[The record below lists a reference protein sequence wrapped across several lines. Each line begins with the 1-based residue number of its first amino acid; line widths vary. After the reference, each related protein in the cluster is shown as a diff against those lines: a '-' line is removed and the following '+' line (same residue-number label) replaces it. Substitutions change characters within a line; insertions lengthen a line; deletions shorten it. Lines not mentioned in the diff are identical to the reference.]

1 MPLNVAEATAEMRR
15 LSGLLD
21 GGLDVLRKAG
31 IDLANL
37 EAAYRRAKAEAWL
50 TTPREDEDGK
60 TILAKER
67 EAEVD
72 SVTAEYRKA
81 RDIAEAM
88 RLAALES
95 IRSRRAQLSAWQT
108 LVSAD
113 KEEAAMS
120 RQYSD

>member
-1 MPLNVAEATAEMRR
+1 MRR
-15 LSGLLD
+15 LSALLD

-37 EAAYRRAKAEAWL
+37 EAAYRRAKAEAWV

-60 TILAKER
+60 TILARER

-72 SVTAEYRKA
+72 AATAEHRRT

-113 KEEAAMS
+113 KEEAALS